1 MDSIKDIIPRVVE
14 KMVPRRAGVS
24 QEQERSWQDILEK
37 NGLKS
42 ARLIGPNAGKIL
54 MVVDSPARLYHART
68 RKAVILRQIQKDA
81 PEVQDITIKVGK
93 TV

>member
-14 KMVPRRAGVS
+14 KMVPRQTGVS
-24 QEQERSWQDILEK
+24 QKQERSWQDILEK
-37 NGLKS
+37 NGLKT
-42 ARLIGPNAGKIL
+42 AKLVGPSAGKIL

-81 PEVQDITIKVGK
+81 PDVQDITIKIGNAV
-93 TV
+93 

>member
-1 MDSIKDIIPRVVE
+1 MDSIKDIIPGVIE

-24 QEQERSWQDILEK
+24 QRQEQSWQNILEK

-42 ARLIGPNAGKIL
+42 ARLIGPGAGKIL

-81 PEVQDITIKVGK
+81 PEVQDITIKIGK
-93 TV
+93 AA